1 MVTVVSPLDHTGG
14 LARLI
19 AIVWVGATP
28 LLNQYSG
35 RHSSSENWLVSF
47 TEYAADV
54 TIGRIQ
60 VGEVPGDSAQVI
72 VPACCAPV
80 AGAGIVPNAP
90 PSDVDGAVLPLAL
103 VLLLLPLLLQ
113 AASAVRPAT
122 A

>member
-1 MVTVVSPLDHTGG
+1 
-14 LARLI
+14 
-19 AIVWVGATP
+19 

-90 PSDVDGAVLPLAL
+90 PSDTDGAVLPLAL
-103 VLLLLPLLLQ
+103 VLLLLPLLLLQ

-122 A
+122 ARAAILTPGRAILLIAIAVFSSPRRDI